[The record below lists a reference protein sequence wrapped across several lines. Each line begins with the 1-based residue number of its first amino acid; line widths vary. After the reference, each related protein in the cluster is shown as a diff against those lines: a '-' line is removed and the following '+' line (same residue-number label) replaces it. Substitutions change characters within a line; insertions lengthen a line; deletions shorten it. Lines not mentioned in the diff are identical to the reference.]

1 MPLRRALLR
10 YKAPIRPG
18 AGEWQFA
25 VPTADV
31 ASNSSV
37 RCLPGLKLIQSDG
50 TSFPIRLRFRDTR
63 SDLDLMSSNI
73 RRLVGRHV
81 EGADP
86 PAAGPTVSAQ
96 LPHFMKL
103 VPPLSSFCRLTSPS
117 RDAAPAAWCVTPPLT
132 RLKSPASRDADTGS
146 RSDVTRLAVSRVGP
160 PLARDAR
167 FGCSH
172 GAQFGPIPQIERIA
186 CTGWQARRRRT
197 RPCTCLTPNSD

>member
-1 MPLRRALLR
+1 MLR

-18 AGEWQFA
+18 AGAWQLA

-31 ASNSSV
+31 ASNPSV
-37 RCLPGLKLIQSDG
+37 RCPPGLTLIQSDG
-50 TSFPIRLRFRDTR
+50 TSFPIRLRFRDAR
-63 SDLDLMSSNI
+63 SDPTLMSSNI

-103 VPPLSSFCRLTSPS
+103 VPPLSSFCCLTSPS

-132 RLKSPASRDADTGS
+132 RFNSPASRDAGTGS
-146 RSDVTRLAVSRVGP
+146 RSVVIRLAAPRVRP
-160 PLARDAR
+160 PLPRDVG

-172 GAQFGPIPQIERIA
+172 RAQFGPIPQIERIA